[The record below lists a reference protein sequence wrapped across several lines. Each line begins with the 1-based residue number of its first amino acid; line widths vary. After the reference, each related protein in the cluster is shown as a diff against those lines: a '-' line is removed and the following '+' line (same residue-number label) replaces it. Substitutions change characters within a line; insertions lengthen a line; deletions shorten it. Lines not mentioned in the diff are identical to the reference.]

1 MAWDNLSMR
10 TRLGAA
16 FGVVV
21 LLVAVMMTLA
31 LGRIGELEQ
40 RAAAAPDKPAA
51 TAQAV
56 PPNEDNTR
64 TWIWGLGGAVL
75 LASVVCWFR
84 LTRAI
89 EIPLKEAE
97 FIAET
102 VAAGDLSKEFETE
115 RGGDFG
121 RLLGG
126 LGEMEDMLTD
136 LVTRIKASSDSISS
150 ASHQIAA
157 GNTDLSQRTE
167 EQAATL
173 EETASSMSELTAMVK
188 QNTERARTANGLA
201 ASASGVAERGGAI
214 VGNVVETMQA
224 ISASSRKVTD
234 IIAVIEGIAFQ
245 TNSLALNAAVEAA
258 RAGEQGRGFAV
269 VAGEVRTLAQRSAAA
284 AKEINVLIND
294 SARQVESGSSLVG
307 QAGQT
312 MAEIVQS
319 VRHVTQIL
327 GEIAEASEHQ
337 SGGIEQVNEAVAQM
351 DEVTQQNAA
360 LVEEAAAASAALA
373 EQAQQLQHV
382 VGEFKLDDEPVRPA
396 ARQALGVQARLAR
409 A

>member
-1 MAWDNLSMR
+1 MAWENLSMR

-31 LGRIGELEQ
+31 LGQIADSGVRG
-40 RAAAAPDKPAA
+40 
-51 TAQAV
+51 
-56 PPNEDNTR
+56 
-64 TWIWGLGGAVL
+64 WIYGLGAAVL
-75 LASVVCWFR
+75 VFNVVCWFR
-84 LTRAI
+84 LIGAI
-89 EIPLKEAE
+89 EAPLREAE

-102 VAAGDLSKEFETE
+102 VAAGDLSKDFETE

-136 LVTRIKASSDSISS
+136 LVTRIKSASDSISS
-150 ASHQIAA
+150 ASQQIAA

-173 EETASSMSELTAMVK
+173 QETASSVGELTAMVK

-201 ASASGVAERGGAI
+201 ASASGIAERGGAI

-245 TNSLALNAAVEAA
+245 TNILALNAAVEAA

-284 AKEINVLIND
+284 AKEINVLISD
-294 SARQVESGSSLVG
+294 SAQQVDSGSALVG

-312 MAEIVQS
+312 MEEIVQA
-319 VRHVTQIL
+319 VRRVTQIL
-327 GEIAEASEHQ
+327 GEIAAASEHQ
-337 SGGIEQVNEAVAQM
+337 SDGIEQVNVAVTQM
-351 DEVTQQNAA
+351 DDVTQQNAA
-360 LVEEAAAASAALA
+360 LVEQAAAASSALA
-373 EQAQQLQHV
+373 DQAQELQKV
-382 VGEFKLDDEPVRPA
+382 VGEFKL
-396 ARQALGVQARLAR
+396 
-409 A
+409 

>member
-1 MAWDNLSMR
+1 MR

-21 LLVAVMMTLA
+21 LLVAVMMALA
-31 LGRIGELEQ
+31 LGRIGALEA
-40 RAAAAPDKPAA
+40 RAATAPDKPAA
-51 TAQAV
+51 TAQAQ
-56 PPNEDNTR
+56 PAGDDHTR
-64 TWIWGLGGAVL
+64 GWIWGLGGAVL
-75 LASVVCWFR
+75 LASVACWFR
-84 LTRAI
+84 LSRAI
-89 EIPLKEAE
+89 EVPLKEAE

-173 EETASSMSELTAMVK
+173 EETASSMSELTSMVR
-188 QNTERARTANGLA
+188 QNTERARAANGLA
-201 ASASGVAERGGAI
+201 SSASGIAERGGAI
-214 VGNVVETMQA
+214 VGDVVATMQA
-224 ISASSRKVTD
+224 ISTSSSKVTD

-245 TNSLALNAAVEAA
+245 TNILALNAAVEAA

-284 AKEINVLIND
+284 AKEIDVLISD
-294 SARQVESGSSLVG
+294 SVRQVASGSALVG

-312 MAEIVQS
+312 MDEIVQS
-319 VRHVTQIL
+319 VRQVRQIL

-337 SGGIEQVNEAVAQM
+337 SGSIEQVNEAVMQM

-360 LVEEAAAASAALA
+360 LVEQAAAASAALA
-373 EQAQQLQHV
+373 EQAQQLQQV
-382 VGEFKLDDEPVRPA
+382 VGEFKLDADEPARPA
-396 ARQALGVQARLAR
+396 ARHALAHQAQLAR

>member
-16 FGVVV
+16 FGVIV
-21 LLVAVMMTLA
+21 LLVAVMMAMA
-31 LGRIGELEQ
+31 LGQI
-40 RAAAAPDKPAA
+40 PDGS
-51 TAQAV
+51 
-56 PPNEDNTR
+56 TR
-64 TWIWGLGGAVL
+64 GWIWGLGAVVL
-75 LASVVCWFR
+75 VFSVVCWFR
-84 LTRAI
+84 LVGAI
-89 EIPLKEAE
+89 EVPLKEAE

-102 VAAGDLSKEFETE
+102 VAAGDLSKEFETD

-136 LVTRIKASSDSISS
+136 LVTRIKAASDAISS
-150 ASHQIAA
+150 ASQQIAA

-173 EETASSMSELTAMVK
+173 QETASSMGELTTMVR
-188 QNTERARTANGLA
+188 QNTERARMANGLA
-201 ASASGVAERGGAI
+201 ESASGIAERGGVI
-214 VGNVVETMQA
+214 VTDVVQTMQA
-224 ISASSRKVTD
+224 ISTSSRKVTD

-245 TNSLALNAAVEAA
+245 TNILALNAAVEAA

-294 SARQVESGSSLVG
+294 SAQQVESGSTLVG

-312 MAEIVQS
+312 MEEIVQA
-319 VRHVTQIL
+319 VRRVTQIL
-327 GEIAEASEHQ
+327 GEIAVASEHQ
-337 SGGIEQVNEAVAQM
+337 SDGIGQINVAVTQM
-351 DEVTQQNAA
+351 DDVTQQNAA
-360 LVEEAAAASAALA
+360 LVEQAAAASSALA
-373 EQAQQLQHV
+373 DQAQELQKV
-382 VGEFKLDDEPVRPA
+382 VAEFKL
-396 ARQALGVQARLAR
+396 
-409 A
+409 

>member
-10 TRLGAA
+10 IRLGAA

-21 LLVAVMMTLA
+21 VLVAVMMTLA
-31 LGRIGELEQ
+31 LGQIADG
-40 RAAAAPDKPAA
+40 D
-51 TAQAV
+51 
-56 PPNEDNTR
+56 TR
-64 TWIWGLGGAVL
+64 GWLYGLGTAV
-75 LASVVCWFR
+75 AVFSVVCWAR
-84 LTRAI
+84 LASAI
-89 EIPLKEAE
+89 EAPLKEAE

-102 VAAGDLSKEFETE
+102 VAAGDLSKDFETE

-136 LVTRIKASSDSISS
+136 LVTRIKSASDSISS
-150 ASHQIAA
+150 ASQQIAV

-173 EETASSMSELTAMVK
+173 QETASSMGELTAMVR
-188 QNTERARTANGLA
+188 QNTDRARTANGLA
-201 ASASGVAERGGAI
+201 ASASGIAERGGAI
-214 VGNVVETMQA
+214 VGNVVKTMNA
-224 ISASSRKVTD
+224 ISVSSRKVTD

-245 TNSLALNAAVEAA
+245 TNILALNAAVEAA

-294 SARQVESGSSLVG
+294 SARQVESGSALVG

-312 MAEIVQS
+312 MEEIVQA
-319 VRHVTQIL
+319 VRRVTQIL
-327 GEIAEASEHQ
+327 GEIATASEHQ
-337 SGGIEQVNEAVAQM
+337 SDGIEQVNVAVTQM
-351 DEVTQQNAA
+351 DDVTQQNAA
-360 LVEEAAAASAALA
+360 LVEQAAAASSALA
-373 EQAQQLQHV
+373 EQAQELQKV
-382 VGEFKLDDEPVRPA
+382 VGEFKL
-396 ARQALGVQARLAR
+396 
-409 A
+409 